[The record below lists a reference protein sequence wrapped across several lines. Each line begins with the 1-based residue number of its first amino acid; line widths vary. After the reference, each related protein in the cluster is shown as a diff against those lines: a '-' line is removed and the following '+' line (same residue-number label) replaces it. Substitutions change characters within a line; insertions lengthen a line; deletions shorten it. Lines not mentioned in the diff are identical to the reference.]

1 MQLTDDTR
9 KWWVL
14 GAMCVTL
21 FMVLFDE
28 SVVGVAV
35 DTIQLDLGMTELAG
49 HWVVNAYLLVL
60 AAFVAVGGKAADL
73 FGYRRVFIVG
83 SVIFGGASLWCAL
96 APNGTMLI
104 AARGVQGLG
113 AAIVFP
119 LSLALAMIVFPPA
132 QRGMAIG
139 VLGLAGTT
147 GLALGPLTGGL
158 LIEFLDWRW
167 IFTVNV
173 IAAVAIT
180 ALVAA
185 VWREP
190 PRSGGG
196 PRFDVPGLLTLVLAL
211 SALVFAVMQ
220 GGEWG
225 WTSPITFALFVV
237 AIASGCAFWFIE
249 SSRDDPLIEVE
260 LFRSARFSA
269 FNVGVF
275 MAQFSKATVLVFLP
289 LYLQQQLGYS
299 AIEAGLA
306 LLPGLVPNVL
316 FALPAGRLV
325 DRVGSTRP
333 LLLGLGGL
341 VLAHIA
347 LAALVDV
354 DNYLALLPALLLWGP
369 AVLYT
374 FQGALT
380 GVANS
385 VAVEQQGQASGISN
399 EAQML
404 GGAIGIAVMSALQTS
419 GARWDV
425 VFGVSAATALAVVLF
440 AWRALRTAP
449 QAQ

>member
-1 MQLTDDTR
+1 MRLTDETR

-14 GAMCVTL
+14 GAMSVTL

-35 DTIQLDLGMTELAG
+35 DTIRLDLGMTELAG

-60 AAFVAVGGKAADL
+60 AAFVAVGGKAADM
-73 FGYRRVFIVG
+73 FGYRRVFVTG
-83 SVIFGGASLWCAL
+83 SIIFAGASLWCAL
-96 APNGTMLI
+96 APTGTMLI
-104 AARGVQGLG
+104 AARGVQGFG

-119 LSLALAMIVFPPA
+119 LSLALVMIVFPPA

-139 VLGLAGTT
+139 VLGLVGTT

-173 IAAVAIT
+173 IAAVVIT
-180 ALVAA
+180 ALVLV

-190 PRSGGG
+190 PREGSG
-196 PRFDVPGLLTLVLAL
+196 PPFDVPGLITLVLAL
-211 SALVFAVMQ
+211 AALVFAVMQ

-225 WTSPITFALFVV
+225 WTSPITILLFLV
-237 AIASGCAFWFIE
+237 AAASACAFWFIE
-249 SSRDDPLIEVE
+249 RARDAPLIEVE

-269 FNVGVF
+269 FNAGVF
-275 MAQFSKATVLVFLP
+275 MAQFSKSTVLVFLP
-289 LYLQQQLGYS
+289 LYLQQELGYS

-306 LLPGLVPNVL
+306 LLPGLALNVA
-316 FALPAGRLV
+316 FALPGGRLV
-325 DRVGSTRP
+325 DRVGPTEP
-333 LLLGLGGL
+333 LLLGLGVL
-341 VLAHIA
+341 VIAHVA

-354 DNYLALLPALLLWGP
+354 DNYWALLLPLLIWGP
-369 AVLYT
+369 AVVFS

-385 VAVEQQGQASGISN
+385 VPVEQQGQASGISN

-425 VFGVSAATALAVVLF
+425 VFAVSAATALAVVLF
-440 AWRALRTAP
+440 AWRALGTAP